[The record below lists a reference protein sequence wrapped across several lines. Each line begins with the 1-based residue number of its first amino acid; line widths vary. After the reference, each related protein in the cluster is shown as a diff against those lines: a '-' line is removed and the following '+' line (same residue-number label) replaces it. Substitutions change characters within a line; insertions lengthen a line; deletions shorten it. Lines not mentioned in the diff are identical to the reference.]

1 MTVALIFT
9 IFCPPDEWFNLELT
23 GVDLVDFTNFN
34 FDQLFAMNDET
45 NPIMM
50 LIWILPIFLFIFY
63 GQRIQL
69 LVTSNE
75 LNKAIKKL
83 DGFRSES
90 RSELLSYVK
99 NNLNP
104 MNDPTKKIDQF
115 LDYFTIMPVDMDP
128 NGIVDKVR
136 HIVRSR
142 EDYTREHVK
151 LLYPEITDFELT
163 KVQTLLEIAS
173 SLQMIYKIINHM
185 FLTAKKQNNYPLIL
199 PLQMILPFI
208 MEQAEAMRD
217 AISAFKLG
225 QPVGDGIGPMVV
237 GKMMLN
243 SPKESIAF
251 QTSLAKLDFE
261 GRKLFLLKAEG
272 PGSTV
277 GRPADALNALISENK
292 LDAIIMVD
300 AALKL
305 EGEDSASVARGFGA
319 AIGGTGTE
327 KFQIE
332 DIATSHRI
340 PIFSIVVKQS
350 VKEAITLMTKDIAD
364 TADNVRLYLYEMIR
378 ENTKPGQSLVII
390 GVGNTAGVPQ

>member
-1 MTVALIFT
+1 M
-9 IFCPPDEWFNLELT
+9 NL
-23 GVDLVDFTNFN
+23 VNFTNFD

-50 LIWILPIFLFIFY
+50 LIWILPIVLFIFY

-90 RSELLSYVK
+90 RSELINYVK

-104 MNDPTKKIDQF
+104 KNDPTKKIDQF

-136 HIVRSR
+136 HTVRSR
-142 EDYTREHVK
+142 EDYSREHIK
-151 LLYPEITDFELT
+151 LLSPEINNYELA
-163 KVQTLLEIAS
+163 KVQTLLEISS

-217 AISAFKLG
+217 AISPFKLG
-225 QPVGDGIGPMVV
+225 QPIGDGIGPMVV

-243 SPKESIAF
+243 NPKESIAF
-251 QTSLAKLDFE
+251 QTSLAKIDFE
-261 GRKLFLLKAEG
+261 DRILFLLKAEG
-272 PGSTV
+272 PSSTV
-277 GRPADALNALISENK
+277 GRPADALENLISKNK
-292 LDAIIMVD
+292 LDAIIMID

-319 AIGGTGTE
+319 AIGGIGTE
-327 KFQIE
+327 RFQIE

-340 PIFSIVVKQS
+340 PIFSIVIKQS
-350 VKEAITLMTKDIAD
+350 VKEAITLMTKDISD
-364 TADNVRLYLYEMIR
+364 TADNARSQLYEMIR
-378 ENTKPGQSLVII
+378 ENTKPGQSLAII
-390 GVGNTAGVPQ
+390 GVGNTVGIPQ